1 MLVLSLLLTLPSLSP
16 LIQISPTITIASQEG
31 HIVPGIGDAGERLFN
46 VHMSHDDDDASV
58 VSNKKAK
65 GGNGNA

>member
-1 MLVLSLLLTLPSLSP
+1 MARAK
-16 LIQISPTITIASQEG
+16 QNQDG

-58 VSNKKAK
+58 ISSAAKKAK
-65 GGNGNA
+65 AGGNGNAKA